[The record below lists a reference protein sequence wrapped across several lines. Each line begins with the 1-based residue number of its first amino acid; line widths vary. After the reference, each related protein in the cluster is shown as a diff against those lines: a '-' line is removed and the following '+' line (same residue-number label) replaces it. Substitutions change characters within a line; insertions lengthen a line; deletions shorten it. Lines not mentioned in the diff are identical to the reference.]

1 MSEFARLLR
10 YAIPGGVFELLL
22 AVGLFLTN
30 TLQVKDIEQSGQ
42 AWVTLSVAAAFP
54 LGFLI
59 SVIANEIAWFCHW
72 AGRWKIWRHVCFWR
86 DAKICQP
93 RLWGRISTCRVIN
106 ILTTEYPRL
115 IWLRQISTDMGDRH
129 SDKSVQAFV
138 EVALR
143 FSHKGESYTD
153 AFQRLRSLADLMN
166 GLVNAAV
173 AVALA
178 LLLCAALLVNSAHM
192 RDANVDVFRTVL
204 CWSFY
209 LVILVL
215 LLCLWMSERRLA
227 RIAEAFAIGM
237 IRARWGDD

>member
-59 SVIANEIAWFCHW
+59 SVIANEIAWFRHK
-72 AGRWKIWRHVCFWR
+72 ARQWKIWSRVYFWR

-93 RLWGRISTCRVIN
+93 RLWGRISTCRAIS
-106 ILTTEYPRL
+106 ILAAEYPHR
-115 IWLRQISTDMGDRH
+115 IWLRRVCADMGDRH
-129 SDKSVQAFV
+129 KDESIQAFV

-143 FSHKGESYTD
+143 FSHGGESYRD
-153 AFQRLRSLADLMN
+153 ASQRLRSMADLMN
-166 GLVNAAV
+166 GMINSAV
-173 AVALA
+173 AVVLA
-178 LLLCAALLVNSAHM
+178 FLVVCASLCYSVNGVSVTTCA
-192 RDANVDVFRTVL
+192 
-204 CWSFY
+204 
-209 LVILVL
+209 LVL
-215 LLCLWMSERRLA
+215 VMHVVLFACILMAECRLA

-237 IRARWGDD
+237 IRARWR